1 MTRKTG
7 LVSLTSA
14 ALLFALAGCEA
25 NPNKV
30 DLKSITSDLSP
41 ELMAT
46 SERPVD
52 IDVNWAVN
60 ADQDLR
66 GVWNDL
72 GRFWLTNKPSSLSPF
87 PIMDTGGQP

>member
-7 LVSLTSA
+7 FAALSSA
-14 ALLFALAGCEA
+14 ALLLALGGCQSD
-25 NPNKV
+25 PNKV
-30 DLKSITSDLSP
+30 DLKSITSDLTP

-52 IDVNWAVN
+52 VDVNWAVN

-66 GVWNDL
+66 GAWNDL
-72 GRFWLTNKPSSLSPF
+72 GRFFLTDRPSALSPY
-87 PIMDTGGQP
+87 PIVPTGGQP

>member
-14 ALLFALAGCEA
+14 AILFALAGCEA

-41 ELMAT
+41 EL
-46 SERPVD
+46 
-52 IDVNWAVN
+52 
-60 ADQDLR
+60 L
-66 GVWNDL
+66 
-72 GRFWLTNKPSSLSPF
+72 SL
-87 PIMDTGGQP
+87 IHI

>member
-1 MTRKTG
+1 MTRTTG
-7 LVSLTSA
+7 CVS
-14 ALLFALAGCEA
+14 FALAAIALSVAGCQSD
-25 NPNKV
+25 PNKV
-30 DLKSITSDLSP
+30 DLKSITSDLTP

-46 SERPVD
+46 AERPVD

-72 GRFWLTNKPSSLSPF
+72 GRFWLTNKPSSLSPY

>member
-7 LVSLTSA
+7 CVSFAVSA
-14 ALLFALAGCEA
+14 LALALAGCQS
-25 NPNKV
+25 NPNNV

-46 SERPVD
+46 AERPVD

-72 GRFWLTNKPSSLSPF
+72 GRFWLTNKPSSLSPY

>member
-1 MTRKTG
+1 MTRSTG
-7 LVSLTSA
+7 FVVLSSA
-14 ALLFALAGCEA
+14 ALLLALGGCQSD
-25 NPNKV
+25 PNKV
-30 DLKSITSDLSP
+30 DLKSITSDLTP

-72 GRFWLTNKPSSLSPF
+72 GRFWLTNKPSSPSPS